1 MAICAKEFRQIGRD
15 PLSLGLLVLFPL
27 LLLVLYG
34 YALSFDVKQ
43 IRMAVLDLDR
53 TMESRRFTE
62 SVFQNSYFEK
72 ALVLDRMGQADEALE
87 SGVRAVL
94 TIPRG
99 YARKIERGED
109 AAVQVLVDAS
119 DANTGGITAGY
130 IEGIVER
137 ASWNARKERL
147 SELGFGRELPL
158 VVPEPRIWFNPEL
171 NSSHF
176 LIPGLIGML
185 MMLSGVIATSL
196 SIVREKERRTMD
208 QLRVSPVRPE
218 ELLLGKTMPYVVVCL
233 VTMAAVLLAGR
244 ILFGVTIMGS
254 YALLSLATTVF
265 LFAAVGMG
273 LLVSAATSSQQI
285 AFQLAIITSL
295 LPSVILSGLIFPIKN
310 MPIVI
315 RAISAVVVPRH
326 FIAALRGIILKDAGF
341 AMIWP
346 HLVAMLVLGLVFNL
360 AAASILK
367 REGAR

>member
-1 MAICAKEFRQIGRD
+1 
-15 PLSLGLLVLFPL
+15 
-27 LLLVLYG
+27 
-34 YALSFDVKQ
+34 
-43 IRMAVLDLDR
+43 
-53 TMESRRFTE
+53 
-62 SVFQNSYFEK
+62 
-72 ALVLDRMGQADEALE
+72 
-87 SGVRAVL
+87 
-94 TIPRG
+94 
-99 YARKIERGED
+99 
-109 AAVQVLVDAS
+109 
-119 DANTGGITAGY
+119 
-130 IEGIVER
+130 
-137 ASWNARKERL
+137 
-147 SELGFGRELPL
+147 
-158 VVPEPRIWFNPEL
+158 
-171 NSSHF
+171 
-176 LIPGLIGML
+176 ML